1 MKLIINGQE
10 IPQAFFEQRLQE
22 IYPEVQQRLGD
33 KPPAIIELSAHD
45 EARERVIEEA
55 LIEQEIDRVNPPAD
69 EALVQ
74 QELKK
79 MLKKQETKRQLKQAG
94 RNREI
99 VINNM
104 RKQLY
109 RRLQAYEIMEAA
121 MHQDPASDEDV
132 EEFYNKN
139 LNHFK
144 TLEQIHASHILI
156 RDKSDIGREKLD
168 AVIEALDSGRDFE
181 ELAREFSE
189 DTSSEQGG
197 DLGWLPR
204 GQTVAKFEKVA
215 FSLELDEISDP
226 FETQFGWHIVRLHER
241 QDARTQSLEEVSEQ
255 IAMMLLRE
263 RRTESYRLFLQDL
276 KEKANIE
283 EVKPWSYFSE
293 I

>member
-33 KPPAIIELSAHD
+33 KPPAIIELSARD

-144 TLEQIHASHILI
+144 TREQIHASHILI

-215 FSLELDEISDP
+215 FSLELDQISDP

-263 RRTESYRLFLQDL
+263 RRNESYRLFLQDL
-276 KEKANIE
+276 KEKATIE
-283 EVKPWSYFSE
+283 EVKP
-293 I
+293 

>member
-33 KPPAIIELSAHD
+33 KPPAIIELSARD

-144 TLEQIHASHILI
+144 TREQIHASHILI

-168 AVIEALDSGRDFE
+168 LVIEALDSGRDFE

-215 FSLELDEISDP
+215 FSLELDQISDP

-263 RRTESYRLFLQDL
+263 RRNESYRLFLQDL
-276 KEKANIE
+276 KEKATIE
-283 EVKPWSYFSE
+283 EVKP
-293 I
+293 

>member
-33 KPPAIIELSAHD
+33 KPPAIIDLSARD

-263 RRTESYRLFLQDL
+263 RRNESYRLFLQDL
-276 KEKANIE
+276 KEKATIE
-283 EVKPWSYFSE
+283 EVKP
-293 I
+293 

>member
-33 KPPAIIELSAHD
+33 KPPAIIELSARD

-215 FSLELDEISDP
+215 FSLELDQISDP

-263 RRTESYRLFLQDL
+263 RRNESYRLFLQDL
-276 KEKANIE
+276 KEKATIE
-283 EVKPWSYFSE
+283 EVKP
-293 I
+293 

>member
-33 KPPAIIELSAHD
+33 KPPAIIELSARD

-79 MLKKQETKRQLKQAG
+79 ILKKQETKRQLKQAG

-168 AVIEALDSGRDFE
+168 AVIEALDSGCDFE

-215 FSLELDEISDP
+215 FSLELDEVSDP

-263 RRTESYRLFLQDL
+263 RRNESYRLFLQDL
-276 KEKANIE
+276 KEKATIE
-283 EVKPWSYFSE
+283 EVKP
-293 I
+293 

>member
-33 KPPAIIELSAHD
+33 KPPAIIELSARD

-144 TLEQIHASHILI
+144 TLEQVHASHILI

-168 AVIEALDSGRDFE
+168 LVIEALDSGRDFE

-263 RRTESYRLFLQDL
+263 RRNESYRLFLQDL
-276 KEKANIE
+276 KEKATIE
-283 EVKPWSYFSE
+283 EVKP
-293 I
+293 

>member
-33 KPPAIIELSAHD
+33 KPPAIIELSARD
-45 EARERVIEEA
+45 EARERVIEES

-263 RRTESYRLFLQDL
+263 RRNESYRLFLQDL
-276 KEKANIE
+276 KEKATIE
-283 EVKPWSYFSE
+283 EVKP
-293 I
+293 

>member
-1 MKLIINGQE
+1 MKLTINGQE

-33 KPPAIIELSAHD
+33 KPPAIIELSARD

-144 TLEQIHASHILI
+144 TREQIHASHILI

-168 AVIEALDSGRDFE
+168 LVIEALDSGRDFE

-263 RRTESYRLFLQDL
+263 RRNESYRLFLQDL
-276 KEKANIE
+276 KEKATIE
-283 EVKPWSYFSE
+283 EVKP
-293 I
+293 

>member
-33 KPPAIIELSAHD
+33 KSPAIIELSARD

-168 AVIEALDSGRDFE
+168 AVIQALDSGRDFE

-263 RRTESYRLFLQDL
+263 RRNESYRLFLQDL
-276 KEKANIE
+276 KEKATIE
-283 EVKPWSYFSE
+283 EVKP
-293 I
+293 

>member
-33 KPPAIIELSAHD
+33 KPPAIIELSARD

-144 TLEQIHASHILI
+144 TREQIHASHILI

-189 DTSSEQGG
+189 DTSSKQGG

-241 QDARTQSLEEVSEQ
+241 QDARTQSLEEVNEQ

-263 RRTESYRLFLQDL
+263 RRNESYRLFLQDL
-276 KEKANIE
+276 KEKATIE
-283 EVKPWSYFSE
+283 EVKP
-293 I
+293 

>member
-33 KPPAIIELSAHD
+33 KSPAIIELSARD

-226 FETQFGWHIVRLHER
+226 FETQFGLHIVRLHER

-263 RRTESYRLFLQDL
+263 RRNESYRLFLQDL
-276 KEKANIE
+276 KEKATIE
-283 EVKPWSYFSE
+283 EVKP
-293 I
+293 

>member
-33 KPPAIIELSAHD
+33 KPPAIIELSARD

-144 TLEQIHASHILI
+144 TREQIHASHILI
-156 RDKSDIGREKLD
+156 RDKSDFGREQHDL
-168 AVIEALDSGRDFE
+168 VIEALDSGRDFE

-226 FETQFGWHIVRLHER
+226 FETEFGWHIVRLHER

-263 RRTESYRLFLQDL
+263 RRNESYRLFLQDL
-276 KEKANIE
+276 KEKATIE
-283 EVKPWSYFSE
+283 EVKP
-293 I
+293 

>member
-33 KPPAIIELSAHD
+33 KPPAIIELSARD

-144 TLEQIHASHILI
+144 TREQIHASHILI

-168 AVIEALDSGRDFE
+168 VVIEALDSGRDFE

-263 RRTESYRLFLQDL
+263 RRNESYRLFLQDL
-276 KEKANIE
+276 KEKATIE
-283 EVKPWSYFSE
+283 EVKP
-293 I
+293 

>member
-1 MKLIINGQE
+1 M
-10 IPQAFFEQRLQE
+10 
-22 IYPEVQQRLGD
+22 QQRLGD
-33 KPPAIIELSAHD
+33 KPPAIIELSARD

-69 EALVQ
+69 EGLVQ

-189 DTSSEQGG
+189 DTSAEQGG

-204 GQTVAKFEKVA
+204 GKTVAKFEKVA
-215 FSLELDEISDP
+215 FSLELDQISDP

-241 QDARTQSLEEVSEQ
+241 QDARTQSLDEVREQ

-263 RRTESYRLFLQDL
+263 RRNESYRLFLQDL
-276 KEKANIE
+276 KEKATIE
-283 EVKPWSYFSE
+283 EVKP
-293 I
+293 

>member
-33 KPPAIIELSAHD
+33 KPPAIIELSARD

-109 RRLQAYEIMEAA
+109 RRLQAYEIIEAA
-121 MHQDPASDEDV
+121 MYQDPASDEDI

-226 FETQFGWHIVRLHER
+226 FETEFGWHIVRLHER
-241 QDARTQSLEEVSEQ
+241 QDARTQLLEEVSEQ

-263 RRTESYRLFLQDL
+263 RRNESYRLFLQDL
-276 KEKANIE
+276 KEKATIE
-283 EVKPWSYFSE
+283 EVKP
-293 I
+293 

>member
-33 KPPAIIELSAHD
+33 KPPAIIELSARD

-144 TLEQIHASHILI
+144 TREQIHASHILI

-197 DLGWLPR
+197 NLGWLPR

-263 RRTESYRLFLQDL
+263 RRNESYRLFLQDL
-276 KEKANIE
+276 KEKATIE
-283 EVKPWSYFSE
+283 EVKP
-293 I
+293 

>member
-33 KPPAIIELSAHD
+33 KPPAIIELSARD

-204 GQTVAKFEKVA
+204 GQSVAKFEKVA

-241 QDARTQSLEEVSEQ
+241 QDARTQLLEEVSEQ

-263 RRTESYRLFLQDL
+263 RRNESYRLFLQDL
-276 KEKANIE
+276 KEKATIE
-283 EVKPWSYFSE
+283 EVKP
-293 I
+293 

>member
-33 KPPAIIELSAHD
+33 KPPAIIELSARD

-241 QDARTQSLEEVSEQ
+241 QDARTQSLEEVNEQ

-263 RRTESYRLFLQDL
+263 RRNESYRLFLQDL
-276 KEKANIE
+276 KEKATIE
-283 EVKPWSYFSE
+283 EVKP
-293 I
+293 

>member
-33 KPPAIIELSAHD
+33 KPPAIIELSARD

-144 TLEQIHASHILI
+144 TREQIHASHILI

-168 AVIEALDSGRDFE
+168 LVIEALDSGRDFE

-189 DTSSEQGG
+189 DTSSKQGG

-263 RRTESYRLFLQDL
+263 RRNESYRLFLQDL
-276 KEKANIE
+276 KEKATIE
-283 EVKPWSYFSE
+283 EVKP
-293 I
+293 

>member
-33 KPPAIIELSAHD
+33 KPPAIIELSARD

-144 TLEQIHASHILI
+144 TREQIHASHILI

-226 FETQFGWHIVRLHER
+226 LETQFGWHIVRLHER

-263 RRTESYRLFLQDL
+263 RRNESYRLFLQDL
-276 KEKANIE
+276 KEKATIE
-283 EVKPWSYFSE
+283 EVKP
-293 I
+293 

>member
-33 KPPAIIELSAHD
+33 KPPAIIELSARD

-168 AVIEALDSGRDFE
+168 VVIEALDSGRDFE

-226 FETQFGWHIVRLHER
+226 FETEFGWHIVRLHER

-263 RRTESYRLFLQDL
+263 RRNESYRLFLQDL
-276 KEKANIE
+276 KEKATIE
-283 EVKPWSYFSE
+283 EVKP
-293 I
+293 